1 METLFGLDYPSL
13 WFIVIAILFIG
24 YAILDGYD
32 FGAGTWHLFF
42 KDNTE
47 RRIAINAVGP
57 LWDGNEVWL
66 VIAGGSLF
74 AGFPLMYATLFSGM
88 YIPFMLFLLFLIFRA
103 VSIEFRSKE
112 PMIWWTKTWDI
123 SYSISSGM
131 LALLLGVV
139 LGNVVQGMQV
149 GNNFDYAGNGF
160 WEFLTPYPL
169 VVGLLSLSAMM
180 WHGALFLMFKTEHAM
195 QQKIIKLGKKGF
207 LFFVSMYA
215 ITTLFT
221 IYTAPQN
228 FSVFNANPAL
238 WIVPLLIPC
247 VIALS
252 YVWYKKT
259 KYVYAFICSSLT
271 IGLLLIVAAMGV
283 FPNLLISTIDPNNTI
298 TIYNAAS
305 SEKTLGIMLLIVSIG
320 TPLLISYTIIAL
332 YIFRGKVTLDE
343 TSY

>member
-1 METLFGLDYPSL
+1 METILGLDYPSV
-13 WFIVIAILFIG
+13 WFIIIAVLFIG

-32 FGAGTWHLFF
+32 FGAGSWHLFF

-66 VIAGGSLF
+66 VIGGGALF

-88 YIPFMLFLLFLIFRA
+88 YVPFMLFLLFLIFRA
-103 VSIEFRSKE
+103 ISIEFRSKE

-123 SYSISSGM
+123 SYSVSSGM

-139 LGNVVQGMQV
+139 LGNVLQGMQV
-149 GNNFDYAGNGF
+149 GDNFDYAGAGF
-160 WEFLTPYPL
+160 FEFLTPYPL
-169 VVGLLSLSAMM
+169 VIGLLSLTLMM
-180 WHGALFLMFKTEHAM
+180 WHGALYLMYKTEGAM
-195 QQKIIKLGKKGF
+195 QQQIISLGKKGF
-207 LFFVSMYA
+207 ILFVVLYIA
-215 ITTLFT
+215 ATLFT
-221 IYTAPQN
+221 VYATPQN
-228 FSVFNANPAL
+228 LSVFHSNPAFWL
-238 WIVPLLIPC
+238 FPLHVP
-247 VIALS
+247 VAIALS
-252 YVWYKKT
+252 YIFYTKT
-259 KYVYAFICSSLT
+259 KYVYGFICSSLT

-283 FPNLLISTIDPNNTI
+283 FPNLLVSTIDPAHTI

-320 TPLLISYTIIAL
+320 TPLLIAYTVIAL
-332 YIFRGKVTLDE
+332 YIFRGKVKLDE

>member
-1 METLFGLDYPSL
+1 METILGLDYPSL
-13 WFIVIAILFIG
+13 WFIIIAVLFIG

-66 VIAGGSLF
+66 VIGGGALF
-74 AGFPLMYATLFSGM
+74 AGFPLMYATLFSAM

-103 VSIEFRSKE
+103 ISIEFRSKE
-112 PMIWWTKTWDI
+112 PMAWWTKTWDI
-123 SYSISSGM
+123 SYSVSSGM

-139 LGNVVQGMQV
+139 LGNVIQGMQV
-149 GNNFDYAGNGF
+149 GNNFDYAGTGF
-160 WEFLTPYPL
+160 FEFLTPYPL
-169 VVGLLSLSAMM
+169 VIGLLSLSVMM
-180 WHGALFLMFKTEHAM
+180 WHGALFLMYKTEGAM
-195 QQKIIKLGKKGF
+195 QQKIIQLGKIGF
-207 LFFVSMYA
+207 IIFVVLYIVATIFTVYA
-215 ITTLFT
+215 V
-221 IYTAPQN
+221 PQN
-228 FSVFNANPAL
+228 VSVFNSNPVF
-238 WIVPLLIPC
+238 WIFPLLVPV

-252 YVWYKKT
+252 YILYSKT

-283 FPNLLISTIDPNNTI
+283 FPNLLVSTIDPANTI

-320 TPLLISYTIIAL
+320 APLLIAYTVIAL
-332 YIFRGKVTLDE
+332 YIFRGKVKLDE